1 MEEHNECFNRDVKC
15 SGGHRGLDNSFPQGQ
30 SRDSFL
36 GGGFLVL
43 EIKRGLTVADW
54 EEGNYK
60 WTEFDEPKTGNEEK
74 AKCFKHLVYSFQLVN
89 S

>member
-1 MEEHNECFNRDVKC
+1 M
-15 SGGHRGLDNSFPQGQ
+15 
-30 SRDSFL
+30 
-36 GGGFLVL
+36 L